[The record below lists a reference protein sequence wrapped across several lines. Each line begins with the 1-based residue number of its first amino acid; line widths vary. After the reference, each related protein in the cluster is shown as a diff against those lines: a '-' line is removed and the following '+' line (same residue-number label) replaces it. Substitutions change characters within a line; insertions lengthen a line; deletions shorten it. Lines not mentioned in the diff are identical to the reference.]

1 MPSSGFLVSFVAAL
15 LICLYSGQCSCAS
28 ESNEYPPP
36 SRSQQLHT
44 DKSPDHTFKASAQQK
59 VDPNGLTITGST
71 DSDDKEKAESLKLE
85 PATPMQ
91 RFEVSPDLLDKNQQ
105 SNSHKIEATII
116 NPFRSAAIAAEVS
129 GIIEHYSFEVGDRVT
144 EGATIAEISR
154 KRYGLAVEKAEQTLD
169 ALRIAVKRAQKDREI
184 KQKLVSM
191 DASSVQ
197 ELLRS
202 EAEVE
207 ITEARLH
214 EAEIALKQALLDLDL
229 CQVKAPFSG
238 YLAVRYKEPFEA
250 VGPLEKMF
258 ALVDSSKVFA
268 VAYVPE
274 NLMPFFKKGN
284 KAAFIDSA
292 GKQFIGKVD
301 KIEPII
307 DPKTGTQKVY
317 VLMDNAEE
325 QLGIGMS
332 GSLESVQ

>member
-1 MPSSGFLVSFVAAL
+1 MNILRP
-15 LICLYSGQCSCAS
+15 QK
-28 ESNEYPPP
+28 PK
-36 SRSQQLHT
+36 LHT

-59 VDPNGLTITGST
+59 VDPNGLTITGSA

-214 EAEIALKQALLDLDL
+214 EAEIALKQALLDLGL
-229 CQVKAPFSG
+229 VSSQGSFFRLFGRQIQGAIRGC
-238 YLAVRYKEPFEA
+238 
-250 VGPLEKMF
+250 GP
-258 ALVDSSKVFA
+258 A
-268 VAYVPE
+268 
-274 NLMPFFKKGN
+274 
-284 KAAFIDSA
+284 
-292 GKQFIGKVD
+292 
-301 KIEPII
+301 
-307 DPKTGTQKVY
+307 
-317 VLMDNAEE
+317 
-325 QLGIGMS
+325 
-332 GSLESVQ
+332 